1 MTQNLTPAQQTQ
13 LENRDASGQF
23 KAKEHGDVDDDTD
36 VLGIGSAED
45 RFNRTMVMDDLESR
59 RGDRAQQAQ
68 LSLIVREDEAR
79 AQSKRSVR
87 DMIDAQGLLD
97 DLRDHS
103 VASVELT
110 PYSDGGGGYYV
121 SAAEDNDGN
130 DISGSEE
137 LDSLVYGRNIDVQ
150 SVAEQADL
158 PTDIAGSVT
167 FKPAEGLGEEFTRE
181 RLEAQRGEI
190 IAQDR
195 PKDPRDAIRDAL
207 PDDPEIAEDVIAR
220 LDENRQA

>member
-59 RGDRAQQAQ
+59 LGDRAKQAQ

-97 DLRDHS
+97 DLRDHN
-103 VASVELT
+103 VASVEMT
-110 PYSDGGGGYYV
+110 PYSDGGGYYV

-137 LDSLVYGRNIDVQ
+137 LGSVVYGRNIDVQ

-181 RLEAQRGEI
+181 RLEAQREEI

-220 LDENRQA
+220 LDENRQG

>member
-59 RGDRAQQAQ
+59 LGDRAKQAQ

-87 DMIDAQGLLD
+87 DMINAQGLLD
-97 DLRDHS
+97 DLRDHN
-103 VASVELT
+103 VASVEMT
-110 PYSDGGGGYYV
+110 PYSDGGGYYV

-137 LDSLVYGRNIDVQ
+137 LGSVVYGRNIDVQ

-181 RLEAQRGEI
+181 RLEAQREEI

-220 LDENRQA
+220 LDENRQG